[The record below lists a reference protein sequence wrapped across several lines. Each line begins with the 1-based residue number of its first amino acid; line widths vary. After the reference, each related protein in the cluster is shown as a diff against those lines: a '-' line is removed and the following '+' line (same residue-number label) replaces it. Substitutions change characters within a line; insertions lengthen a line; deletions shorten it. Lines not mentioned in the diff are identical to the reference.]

1 MKEVRSSPSP
11 PAVVLLI
18 DDSKDGNRARKMILQ
33 DQGYRI
39 ETSSDP
45 DDALSLLTKKRI
57 DLAVTEYRVKGR
69 CCKEFIEQLR
79 GAQEGLKVVLLS
91 GLVETLGLDERST
104 GADAVV
110 AKGAHEVTRLQRTIS
125 RLTSRRNLKRP
136 PASQTRMVRAQS
148 V

>member
-1 MKEVRSSPSP
+1 
-11 PAVVLLI
+11 
-18 DDSKDGNRARKMILQ
+18 MILQ

-45 DDALSLLTKKRI
+45 DDALSLLSKKRI

-69 CCKEFIEQLR
+69 CCKDFIQQLR
-79 GAQEGLKVVLLS
+79 STQEGLKVILLS
-91 GLVETLGLDERST
+91 GLVETLGLDESST

-125 RLTSRRNLKRP
+125 RLTSPRNLRRP
-136 PASQTRMVRAQS
+136 PGSQSRLSKARTV
-148 V
+148 